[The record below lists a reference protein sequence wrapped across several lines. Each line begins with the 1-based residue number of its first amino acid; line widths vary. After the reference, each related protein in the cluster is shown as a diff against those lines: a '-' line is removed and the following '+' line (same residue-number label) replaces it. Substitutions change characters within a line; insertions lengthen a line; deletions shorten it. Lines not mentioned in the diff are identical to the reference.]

1 MTETDL
7 PISIQLLLIAVQLFA
22 LAVFLYLVW
31 PYVKRE
37 RWKEKFIDN
46 KTARSIII
54 VFILIMIF
62 AWGLGAFF
70 DAFFPV
76 EELK

>member
-1 MTETDL
+1 MSESEL
-7 PISIQLLLIAVQLFA
+7 PASIQYILIGLQLVA
-22 LAVFLYLVW
+22 LAVFLYFVW
-31 PYVKRE
+31 PYVKNE
-37 RWKEKFIDN
+37 KWKEKFIEN

-54 VFILIMIF
+54 VFLLIFFF

-76 EELK
+76 EEMR